1 MSVRE
6 YERNVRKSEG
16 KLLAEGMTPKQID
29 AHRDELIAPN
39 GKLYSGWGG
48 KAAYYAKQANE
59 DAAKSMSKMEMGMQ
73 LEAARKMARLNY
85 ELTQQG
91 IEANIDRY
99 PRISEI
105 GRAQTKTQVV
115 ELNDLLKSEYE
126 ASLDEYYPEWR
137 TDILGALGDAQADT
151 VSITQR
157 FKENILPKAMD
168 AADRMSAQA
177 ISNAESMLRGD
188 LPDDVAAQVRRHA
201 AEISNQIGVRGQ
213 AAQYLTARD
222 IGKTSLDLM
231 QLGLEYA
238 PQALALGSSAYL
250 GLNETLQAPV
260 KTGMDATN
268 LLKAYLP
275 NQVDPASVFSGNLA
289 ALVGAGTIPAGT
301 IMSTT
306 ANVMHS
312 GASLASDAFQSALE
326 YNSQQYWNRQNLAM
340 QEKALKEQK
349 RANTLGFV
357 GSLFGSGAKVWG
369 AKD

>member
-1 MSVRE
+1 
-6 YERNVRKSEG
+6 
-16 KLLAEGMTPKQID
+16 MTPQQVYD
-29 AHRDELIAPN
+29 HRDKLISSN
-39 GKLYSGWGG
+39 GKLVSGWGG
-48 KAAYYAKQANE
+48 AAASYAKQATE
-59 DAAKSMSKMEMGMQ
+59 GASERMAEMEMGMQ
-73 LEAARKMARLNY
+73 LEAAREMARLNH
-85 ELTQQG
+85 ELTQQE
-91 IEANIDRY
+91 IEANLDRY

-126 ASLDEYYPEWR
+126 AALDEYYPEWR
-137 TDILGALGDAQADT
+137 TDILGAIGDAQADS

-157 FKENILPKAMD
+157 FKENILPKALD

-222 IGKTSLDLM
+222 LGRTSLDLM
-231 QLGLEYA
+231 QQGLEDA
-238 PQALALGSSAYL
+238 PKALALGSSAYL

-268 LLKAYLP
+268 LLTSYLP

-301 IMSTT
+301 IMGTT

-312 GASLASDAFQSALE
+312 GASLASGAFQSALE
-326 YNSQQYWNRQNLAM
+326 YNSQQYWNRQNLAL
-340 QEKALKEQK
+340 QQQALKEQK
-349 RANTLGFV
+349 RANTLGFA
-357 GSLFGSGAKVWG
+357 GSLFEGGAKVASAG
-369 AKD
+369 VVG

>member
-1 MSVRE
+1 MSWWT
-6 YERNVRKSEG
+6 K
-16 KLLAEGMTPKQID
+16 
-29 AHRDELIAPN
+29 HRDKVTGAAAVVAAPFT
-39 GKLYSGWGG
+39 GG
-48 KAAYYAKQANE
+48 TSLAAYAGYKAYKGHKKKDGSGGAEERPEEYSAEEQTA
-59 DAAKSMSKMEMGMQ
+59 MQ
-73 LEAARKMARLNY
+73 LEAAKEMAKLNY

-91 IEANIDRY
+91 IEANLDRY
-99 PRISEI
+99 PRLSEI

-137 TDILGALGDAQADT
+137 TDILGALGDAQADS

-177 ISNAESMLRGD
+177 ISNAESMLRGE

-222 IGKTSLDLM
+222 LGRTSLDLM
-231 QLGLEYA
+231 QQGLENA
-238 PQALALGSSAYL
+238 PKALALGSSAYL

-268 LLKAYLP
+268 LLTPYLP

-301 IMSTT
+301 LMGTT

-312 GASLASDAFQSALE
+312 GASLASDAFQSAME
-326 YNSQQYWNRQNLAM
+326 YNSQQYWNQQNLAL
-340 QEKALKEQK
+340 QQQALKEQK
-349 RANTLGFV
+349 RANTLGFA
-357 GSLFGSGAKVWG
+357 GSLIGSGAKVAAAGAWG
-369 AKD
+369 